1 VGRSYHIVVARH
13 VVAADDRWVDN
24 LLARFDLPGVES
36 SGKGTSRRISALGIY
51 HVALVSDLV
60 DSVGLSIE
68 SACRLAARLFGDPP
82 GDAVTPFPGVEIRF
96 DRATFVA
103 GVDARISEAVE
114 AIAVPRR
121 GRPRR
126 GP

>member
-1 VGRSYHIVVARH
+1 VGRSYHIDVARH

-24 LLARFDLPGVES
+24 LLARFDLPGVDS

-51 HVALVSDLV
+51 HLALVADLV

-68 SACRLAARLFGDPP
+68 SACRLAARLFGATP
-82 GDAVTPFPGVEIRF
+82 GDAVTPFPGLEIWF

-103 GVDARISEAVE
+103 AVDARISEAVE
-114 AIAVPRR
+114 TIAVPRR
-121 GRPRR
+121 GRPPR
-126 GP
+126 GA